1 MKNTL
6 FVYGTLLLDVQ
17 SDIANFLKKNAQFVG
32 EGYLAGQL
40 FDLGEYPGAVFQ
52 KDADSRIYGHV
63 FELQKPDYTLPILDE
78 YEGIGE
84 AFRTYKEYVRQ
95 KVPIKMEGQ
104 EILCWSYL
112 YTQPTVNLTLIE
124 SGNYREFLKNNL
136 KHQEFIK
143 SV

>member
-40 FDLGEYPGAVFQ
+40 FDLGQYPGAVFQ

-63 FELQKPDYTLPILDE
+63 FELRSERTRNMCVKK
-78 YEGIGE
+78 
-84 AFRTYKEYVRQ
+84 FR
-95 KVPIKMEGQ
+95 
-104 EILCWSYL
+104 
-112 YTQPTVNLTLIE
+112 
-124 SGNYREFLKNNL
+124 
-136 KHQEFIK
+136 
-143 SV
+143 